1 MARGPSIWAIT
12 SLPKRA
18 SEVSAESSIVSGV
31 AGRYATALFDLVEEA
46 KALDSTATDLAQLQQ
61 MIEESDDL
69 RALVRSPIV
78 TREDQ
83 AKGMDAVAEA
93 AGFSDLTRKF
103 IATVT
108 ENRRLNQIV
117 SICGA
122 FRNLLAAHRGET
134 SAEVISARP
143 LTDEQMAALTAE
155 LNRATGRTV
164 DVNAKV
170 DESLLGGLV
179 VKLGSRMID
188 SSLKTKLNTLTEV
201 MKGIG

>member
-1 MARGPSIWAIT
+1 
-12 SLPKRA
+12 
-18 SEVSAESSIVSGV
+18 
-31 AGRYATALFDLVEEA
+31 
-46 KALDSTATDLAQLQQ
+46 
-61 MIEESDDL
+61 MIAESDDL
-69 RALVRSPIV
+69 RALVRSPVV

-83 AKGMDAVAEA
+83 AKGMDAIAEK

-108 ENRRLNQIV
+108 HNRRLNQIV
-117 SICGA
+117 PICTG
-122 FRNLLAAHRGET
+122 FRKLLAAHRGET

-143 LTDEQMAALTAE
+143 LTDAQMAALKAE
-155 LNRATGRTV
+155 LDRATGRTV
-164 DVNAKV
+164 DLNAKV
-170 DESLLGGLV
+170 DETLLGGLV

>member
-1 MARGPSIWAIT
+1 M
-12 SLPKRA
+12 
-18 SEVSAESSIVSGV
+18 SAESSIVSGV
-31 AGRYATALFDLVEEA
+31 AGRYATALFDLAEQA
-46 KALDSTATDLAQLQQ
+46 KALNSIASDLAQLQS
-61 MIEESDDL
+61 MIAESDDL
-69 RALVRSPIV
+69 SALVRSPVV

-108 ENRRLNQIV
+108 HNRRLNQIV
-117 SICGA
+117 PICVG
-122 FRNLLAAHRGET
+122 FRKLLAAHRGET